1 MTYRDQLLTC
11 PRCGK
16 PLDRRPRRESWPC
29 HACKGVAVDEGELLR
44 LLARVV
50 PELGTA
56 HALALVPRSSTG
68 PALICAACH
77 RPMAPV
83 EMHGIPLDRCEK
95 DELVWFD
102 VTELDQ
108 LLDAVIADQE
118 ARKGWAQKLRDLL
131 FAN

>member
-16 PLDRRPRRESWPC
+16 PLDLRPRRESWPC
-29 HACKGVAVDEGELLR
+29 HACKGVAIDAGELLR
-44 LLARVV
+44 VLARVV

-56 HALALVPRSSTG
+56 TGLAMHRRATLG

-77 RPMAPV
+77 LPMTPV
-83 EMHGIPLDRCEK
+83 ELHGIPLDRCDK
-95 DELVWFD
+95 DDLVWFD
-102 VTELDQ
+102 VNELDQ
-108 LLDAVIADQE
+108 LIDAVIADQE
-118 ARKGWAQKLRDLL
+118 ARKGWRQKLRDLL